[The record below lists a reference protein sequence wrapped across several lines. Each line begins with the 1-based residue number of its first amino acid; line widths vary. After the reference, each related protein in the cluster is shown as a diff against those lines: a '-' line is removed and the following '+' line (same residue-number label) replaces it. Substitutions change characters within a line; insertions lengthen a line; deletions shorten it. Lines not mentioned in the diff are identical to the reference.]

1 MSFCHFVPFFLN
13 FTIIFKS
20 FIPSQ
25 KRDINV
31 VTVCLLRVLD
41 RFDTLAGH
49 LTEDLQL
56 FSLNDLTAVR
66 NGDLAPRMKEL
77 LKIGTVHVASC
88 VVRYRLL
95 CSGDLL
101 YLWS

>member
-1 MSFCHFVPFFLN
+1 MSFCAFFN
-13 FTIIFKS
+13 FTVILKS
-20 FIPSQ
+20 FTPSQ
-25 KRDINV
+25 KVYITV
-31 VTVCLLRVLD
+31 VTVRLLRVLD
-41 RFDTLAGH
+41 RFDTLPGH

-77 LKIGTVHVASC
+77 LKLGTLHVASC

-95 CSGDLL
+95 SSGDLL